1 MATKEVKWMNK
12 PMLNTFV
19 KGALLILLTAALLL
33 LVLRPGKDDHFT
45 VQSEETN
52 GAVTSAALAAFEFE
66 SIEHYIGYADHIV
79 YGQVTDV
86 APFEPGSSEYT
97 FQIVRELKGSTEN
110 DIIHVYNQN
119 NTMELG
125 VDYLLFLQVY
135 RGGLYPHTVYKVLRD
150 GGLVRMD
157 KERVTHS
164 NALISQDVKPQDL
177 LADIAA
183 SPALSQYREVDALES
198 AMIIPDFLELKDLAK
213 QADLVAIIEPVE
225 IMKKNKYMAFATVK
239 ITQQLQGDITI
250 SAEDLVC
257 LPAEVETGRQYVVF
271 LQIKAGMPIVASKQ
285 GSLFEAND
293 KVKWN
298 EAMQAL
304 GQD

>member
-1 MATKEVKWMNK
+1 MKLPLSIKIVS
-12 PMLNTFV
+12 
-19 KGALLILLTAALLL
+19 GALLLALTAAVLL
-33 LVLRPGKDDHFT
+33 LVIQPDKDDLAT
-45 VQSEETN
+45 MDSEDTN
-52 GAVTSAALAAFEFE
+52 GAVTSVAQNAFEFE
-66 SIEHYIGYADHIV
+66 SIEHYIGFADHIV

-97 FQIVRELKGSTEN
+97 FQITHELKGSTEN

-119 NTMELG
+119 NTMEPG
-125 VDYLLFLQVY
+125 VDYLLFLQTY

-164 NALISQDVKPQDL
+164 NALISQDVKPKDL

-198 AMIIPDFLELKDLAK
+198 AMIIPDYLELKDLAK

-239 ITQQLQGDITI
+239 LTQQLQGDITI

-257 LPAEVETGRQYVVF
+257 LPAKIETGRQYVVF
-271 LQIKAGMPIVASKQ
+271 LQIKEGIPIVASKQ
-285 GSLFEAND
+285 GSLFEASD
-293 KVKWN
+293 KEKWN
-298 EAMQAL
+298 EAMQAVER
-304 GQD
+304 